1 MIAVVGVPAWRAAEP
16 SGPGGRAC
24 DVAIAAARRGAR
36 VELVGRAGDDRDGD
50 AVLMAL
56 SRAGVG
62 HAAVLRD
69 PVRATPVIERSP
81 ADESALDAESL
92 LDADSLLD
100 AESLLDARRALAS
113 SIAEPGPLLD
123 PADVALGLSYVDA
136 FSVLVVTDD
145 VPAGA
150 LPAAVEAA
158 AYAGAQLV
166 VIIPPGRP
174 TLAVLP
180 ADATVLA
187 APDEADDGEF
197 ATLVGEYAAAL
208 DGGMR
213 PAEAFAAATRAAGW
227 EALDQLA

>member
-56 SRAGVG
+56 SQAGVG

-69 PVRATPVIERSP
+69 PVRATPVIEWPP
-81 ADESALDAESL
+81 ADE
-92 LDADSLLD
+92 SLLD
-100 AESLLDARRALAS
+100 AESRLDAESMLVAERVRAPAP

-174 TLAVLP
+174 TPAVLP

>member
-24 DVAIAAARRGAR
+24 DVAIAAAGRGSR
-36 VELVGRAGDDRDGD
+36 VELVGRAGDDPHGD

-56 SRAGVG
+56 SRGGVG

-69 PVRATPVIERSP
+69 PVRATPVVERSP
-81 ADESALDAESL
+81 ADESALDAESP
-92 LDADSLLD
+92 LD
-100 AESLLDARRALAS
+100 AESLLDARRAPAP
-113 SIAEPGPLLD
+113 SIAETGPLLD

-145 VPAGA
+145 VPGGA

-166 VIIPPGRP
+166 VIIPSGRP
-174 TLAVLP
+174 APAALP

-208 DGGMR
+208 DGGMT
-213 PAEAFAAATRAAGW
+213 PADAFAVATGAAGW

>member
-1 MIAVVGVPAWRAAEP
+1 
-16 SGPGGRAC
+16 
-24 DVAIAAARRGAR
+24 

-69 PVRATPVIERSP
+69 PVRATLVIERSP
-81 ADESALDAESL
+81 ADESALDAE
-92 LDADSLLD
+92 
-100 AESLLDARRALAS
+100 RVRAPAP

-174 TLAVLP
+174 TPAVLP